1 MGGRFV
7 LKNILKK
14 LILCMIASWLGLNC
28 SAGLIHAAS
37 VSVSAWDNGNGTYSV
52 SVSSPYIG
60 GVNVS
65 TTYGNVQFW
74 CEGSCVVTSGSS
86 TIKGTGTISINA
98 IPINPMSDSNASK
111 ITVSGASTYINVKN
125 PNDVVNK
132 PNTGGDSSGS
142 AQNINSSN
150 EDEPKEEVKKN
161 TDSALA
167 SLSVSDGKLSPNFAS
182 GTTSYKVTLPST
194 ASSIKISASAR
205 DAKASVSGTGT
216 RELEPGNNKLSVV
229 CSAEDGSSTTYTIN
243 VYVDE
248 KPLTYMTYNGVKFG
262 VSAHNGKGGKLSKAF
277 DETKIKV
284 DGIEIPAWKNKA
296 LNITLV
302 YLQSEGT
309 EGYYIYDETKQE
321 VVSVY
326 EPMAVLGQNI
336 VRIDVPENLQK
347 REGMNFTKVKVDGKE
362 FTGWTFD
369 DKNLENYALI
379 YVMNDAGKYVYYQY
393 EKTQNTLQLY
403 SGSAPLSQEAFVK
416 YKEDMEKK
424 LDNSQM
430 WNVIFGI
437 AAGIF
442 AVGMIASIVVAS
454 KRKST
459 SLKYERVNMPA
470 RKMSKASNIEADSL
484 MNKFKDEE

>member
-1 MGGRFV
+1 MKR
-7 LKNILKK
+7 IMKK
-14 LILCMIASWLGLNC
+14 ICIWAFALTVIVSVLGLPVKLFA
-28 SAGLIHAAS
+28 AGGL
-37 VSVSAWDNGNGTYSV
+37 SVSASAGSVYVGDSVTFTVSASNSAGNVNISGAVNDSIWLDNSSQSYTVKATSAGT
-52 SVSSPYIG
+52 IG
-60 GVNVS
+60 INVS
-65 TTYGNVQFW
+65 GVLASYDTGLDQNV
-74 CEGSCVVTSGSS
+74 SGSS
-86 TIKGTGTISINA
+86 YV
-98 IPINPMSDSNASK
+98 
-111 ITVSGASTYINVKN
+111 TVMNRPT
-125 PNDVVNK
+125 
-132 PNTGGDSSGS
+132 SSGGN
-142 AQNINSSN
+142 QNNTN
-150 EDEPKEEVKKN
+150 QNVVKDEPKEEVKKN

-167 SLSVSDGKLSPNFAS
+167 SLSVSQGKLSPNFAS

-205 DAKASVSGTGT
+205 DAKASVSGAGT

-284 DGIEIPAWKNKA
+284 DGIEIPAWKNNA

-321 VVSVY
+321 VVSAY

-442 AVGMIASIVVAS
+442 AVGMIVSIVMAS
-454 KRKST
+454 KRKGT

-484 MNKFKDEE
+484 MNKFKDKE

>member
-1 MGGRFV
+1 MKR
-7 LKNILKK
+7 IMKK
-14 LILCMIASWLGLNC
+14 ICIWAFALTVIVSVLGLPVKLFA
-28 SAGLIHAAS
+28 AGGL
-37 VSVSAWDNGNGTYSV
+37 SVSASAGSVYVGDSVTFTVSASNSAGNVNISGAVNDSIWLDNSSQSYTVKATSAGT
-52 SVSSPYIG
+52 IG
-60 GVNVS
+60 INVS
-65 TTYGNVQFW
+65 GVLASYDTGLDQNV
-74 CEGSCVVTSGSS
+74 SGSS
-86 TIKGTGTISINA
+86 YV
-98 IPINPMSDSNASK
+98 
-111 ITVSGASTYINVKN
+111 TVMNRPT
-125 PNDVVNK
+125 
-132 PNTGGDSSGS
+132 SSGGN
-142 AQNINSSN
+142 QNNTN
-150 EDEPKEEVKKN
+150 QNVVKDEPKEEVKKN

-167 SLSVSDGKLSPNFAS
+167 SLSVSQGKLSPNFAS

-205 DAKASVSGTGT
+205 DAKASVSGAGT

-284 DGIEIPAWKNKA
+284 DGIEIPAWKNNA

-379 YVMNDAGKYVYYQY
+379 YVLNDAGKYVYYQY

-442 AVGMIASIVVAS
+442 AVGMIVSIVMAS
-454 KRKST
+454 KRKGT

-484 MNKFKDEE
+484 MNKFKDKE

>member
-1 MGGRFV
+1 MKR
-7 LKNILKK
+7 IMKK
-14 LILCMIASWLGLNC
+14 ICIWAFALTVIVSVLGLPVKLFA
-28 SAGLIHAAS
+28 AGGL
-37 VSVSAWDNGNGTYSV
+37 SVSASAGSVYVGDSVTFTVSASNSAGNVNISGAVNDSIWLDNSSQSYTVKATSAGT
-52 SVSSPYIG
+52 IG
-60 GVNVS
+60 INVS
-65 TTYGNVQFW
+65 GVLASYDTGLDQNV
-74 CEGSCVVTSGSS
+74 SGSS
-86 TIKGTGTISINA
+86 YV
-98 IPINPMSDSNASK
+98 
-111 ITVSGASTYINVKN
+111 TVMNRPT
-125 PNDVVNK
+125 
-132 PNTGGDSSGS
+132 SSGGN
-142 AQNINSSN
+142 QNNTN
-150 EDEPKEEVKKN
+150 QNVVKDEPKEEVKKN

-167 SLSVSDGKLSPNFAS
+167 SLSVSQGKLSPNFAS

-205 DAKASVSGTGT
+205 DAKASVSGAGT

-284 DGIEIPAWKNKA
+284 DGIEIPAWKNKS

>member
-1 MGGRFV
+1 MKR
-7 LKNILKK
+7 IMKK
-14 LILCMIASWLGLNC
+14 ICIWAFALTVIVSVLGLPVKLFA
-28 SAGLIHAAS
+28 AGGL
-37 VSVSAWDNGNGTYSV
+37 SVSASAGSVYVGDSVTFTVSASNSAGNVNISGAVNDSIWLDNSSQSYTVKATSAGT
-52 SVSSPYIG
+52 IG
-60 GVNVS
+60 INVS
-65 TTYGNVQFW
+65 GVLASYDTGLDQNV
-74 CEGSCVVTSGSS
+74 SGSS
-86 TIKGTGTISINA
+86 YV
-98 IPINPMSDSNASK
+98 
-111 ITVSGASTYINVKN
+111 TVMNRPT
-125 PNDVVNK
+125 
-132 PNTGGDSSGS
+132 SSGGN
-142 AQNINSSN
+142 QNNTN
-150 EDEPKEEVKKN
+150 QNVVKDEPKEEVKKN

-167 SLSVSDGKLSPNFAS
+167 SLSVSQGKLSPNFAS

-205 DAKASVSGTGT
+205 DAKASVSGAGT

-284 DGIEIPAWKNKA
+284 DGIEIPAWKNNA

-442 AVGMIASIVVAS
+442 AVGMIVSIVMAS
-454 KRKST
+454 KRKGT

-484 MNKFKDEE
+484 MNKSKDKE

>member
-1 MGGRFV
+1 MKR
-7 LKNILKK
+7 IMKK
-14 LILCMIASWLGLNC
+14 ICIWAFALTVIVSVLGLPVKLFA
-28 SAGLIHAAS
+28 AGGL
-37 VSVSAWDNGNGTYSV
+37 SVSASAGSVYVGDSVTFTVSASNSAGNVNISGAVNDSIWLDNSSQSYTVKATSAGT
-52 SVSSPYIG
+52 IG
-60 GVNVS
+60 INVS
-65 TTYGNVQFW
+65 GVLASYDTGLDQNV
-74 CEGSCVVTSGSS
+74 SGSS
-86 TIKGTGTISINA
+86 YV
-98 IPINPMSDSNASK
+98 
-111 ITVSGASTYINVKN
+111 TVMNRPT
-125 PNDVVNK
+125 
-132 PNTGGDSSGS
+132 SSGGN
-142 AQNINSSN
+142 QNNTN
-150 EDEPKEEVKKN
+150 QNVVKDEPKEEVKKN

-167 SLSVSDGKLSPNFAS
+167 SLSVSQGKLSPNFAS

-205 DAKASVSGTGT
+205 DAKASVSGAGT

-284 DGIEIPAWKNKA
+284 DGIEIPAWKNNA

-416 YKEDMEKK
+416 YKKDMEKK

-442 AVGMIASIVVAS
+442 AVGMIVSIVMAS
-454 KRKST
+454 KRKGT

-484 MNKFKDEE
+484 MNKFKDKE

>member
-1 MGGRFV
+1 MKR
-7 LKNILKK
+7 IMKK
-14 LILCMIASWLGLNC
+14 ICIWAFALTVIVSVLGLPVKLFA
-28 SAGLIHAAS
+28 AGGL
-37 VSVSAWDNGNGTYSV
+37 SVSASAGSVYVGDSVTFTVSASNSAGNVNISGAVNDSIWLDNSSQSYTVKATSAGT
-52 SVSSPYIG
+52 IG
-60 GVNVS
+60 INVS
-65 TTYGNVQFW
+65 GVLASYDTGLDQNV
-74 CEGSCVVTSGSS
+74 SGSS
-86 TIKGTGTISINA
+86 YV
-98 IPINPMSDSNASK
+98 
-111 ITVSGASTYINVKN
+111 TVMNRPT
-125 PNDVVNK
+125 
-132 PNTGGDSSGS
+132 SSGGN
-142 AQNINSSN
+142 QNNTN
-150 EDEPKEEVKKN
+150 QNVVKDEPKEEVKKN

-167 SLSVSDGKLSPNFAS
+167 SLSVSQGKLSPNFAS

-205 DAKASVSGTGT
+205 DAKASVSGAGT

-262 VSAHNGKGGKLSKAF
+262 VSAHNGKGGKLSNAF

-284 DGIEIPAWKNKA
+284 DGIEIPAWKNNA

-442 AVGMIASIVVAS
+442 AVGMIVSIVMAS
-454 KRKST
+454 KRKGT

-484 MNKFKDEE
+484 MNKFKDKE

>member
-1 MGGRFV
+1 MKR
-7 LKNILKK
+7 IMKK
-14 LILCMIASWLGLNC
+14 ICIWAFALTVIVSVLGLPVKLFA
-28 SAGLIHAAS
+28 AGGL
-37 VSVSAWDNGNGTYSV
+37 SVSASAGSVYVGDSVTFTVSASNSAGNVNISGAVNDSIWLDNSSQSYTVKATSAGT
-52 SVSSPYIG
+52 IG
-60 GVNVS
+60 INVS
-65 TTYGNVQFW
+65 GVLASYDTGLDQNV
-74 CEGSCVVTSGSS
+74 SGSS
-86 TIKGTGTISINA
+86 YV
-98 IPINPMSDSNASK
+98 
-111 ITVSGASTYINVKN
+111 TVMNRPT
-125 PNDVVNK
+125 
-132 PNTGGDSSGS
+132 SSGGN
-142 AQNINSSN
+142 QNNTN
-150 EDEPKEEVKKN
+150 QNVVKDEPKEEVKKN

-167 SLSVSDGKLSPNFAS
+167 SLSVSQGKLSPNFAS

-205 DAKASVSGTGT
+205 DAKASVSGAGT

-284 DGIEIPAWKNKA
+284 DGIEIPAWKNNA

-362 FTGWTFD
+362 FTGWTLD

-442 AVGMIASIVVAS
+442 AVGMIVSIVMAS
-454 KRKST
+454 KRKGT

-484 MNKFKDEE
+484 MNKFKDKE

>member
-1 MGGRFV
+1 M
-7 LKNILKK
+7 
-14 LILCMIASWLGLNC
+14 
-28 SAGLIHAAS
+28 
-37 VSVSAWDNGNGTYSV
+37 
-52 SVSSPYIG
+52 
-60 GVNVS
+60 
-65 TTYGNVQFW
+65 
-74 CEGSCVVTSGSS
+74 
-86 TIKGTGTISINA
+86 
-98 IPINPMSDSNASK
+98 
-111 ITVSGASTYINVKN
+111 
-125 PNDVVNK
+125 
-132 PNTGGDSSGS
+132 
-142 AQNINSSN
+142 
-150 EDEPKEEVKKN
+150 
-161 TDSALA
+161 
-167 SLSVSDGKLSPNFAS
+167 
-182 GTTSYKVTLPST
+182 
-194 ASSIKISASAR
+194 
-205 DAKASVSGTGT
+205 
-216 RELEPGNNKLSVV
+216 
-229 CSAEDGSSTTYTIN
+229 
-243 VYVDE
+243 YVDE

-284 DGIEIPAWKNKA
+284 DGIEIPAWKNNA

-442 AVGMIASIVVAS
+442 AVGMIVSIVMAS
-454 KRKST
+454 KRKGT

-484 MNKFKDEE
+484 MNKFKDKE

>member
-1 MGGRFV
+1 MPVKLFAAGG
-7 LKNILKK
+7 L
-14 LILCMIASWLGLNC
+14 
-28 SAGLIHAAS
+28 
-37 VSVSAWDNGNGTYSV
+37 SVSASAGSVYVGDSVTFTVSASNSAGNVNISGAVNDSIWLDNSSQSYTVKATSAGT
-52 SVSSPYIG
+52 IG
-60 GVNVS
+60 INVS
-65 TTYGNVQFW
+65 GVLASYDTGLDQNV
-74 CEGSCVVTSGSS
+74 SGSS
-86 TIKGTGTISINA
+86 YV
-98 IPINPMSDSNASK
+98 
-111 ITVSGASTYINVKN
+111 TVMNRPT
-125 PNDVVNK
+125 
-132 PNTGGDSSGS
+132 SSGGN
-142 AQNINSSN
+142 QNNTN
-150 EDEPKEEVKKN
+150 QNVVKDEPKEEVKKN

-167 SLSVSDGKLSPNFAS
+167 SLSVSQGKLSPNFAS
-182 GTTSYKVTLPST
+182 GTTSFKVTLPST

-205 DAKASVSGTGT
+205 DAKASVSGAGT

-284 DGIEIPAWKNKA
+284 DGIEIPAWKNNA

-442 AVGMIASIVVAS
+442 AVGMIVSIVMAS
-454 KRKST
+454 KRKGT

-484 MNKFKDEE
+484 MNKFKDKE